1 MKDNNFYVVAFSEEL
16 KDSSG
21 ANPQTSQ
28 VSYAEDSS
36 GLNPVKVEEIVFQEK
51 IPGSDALVNSAD
63 DQESVVMDH
72 PPEDFIK
79 DWKEN
84 NNVKSFMKYVES
96 MYPGGIPSH
105 DGKST
110 LGCERAIRF
119 LDGINKEI
127 SSAIKKDMDNIL
139 DVVRLEEVRVSIMK
153 DLIVLK
159 DHLTKLKSELKGMKK
174 SASLDKE
181 AFEGMDESIE
191 IVYDKM
197 IGDEAMEKKA
207 FSPKLRVVVTPFE
220 RAISGILINSVVAGG
235 KPFEQ
240 VFDFLKKKYDLTE
253 RDELSIMQVVMDSG
267 FPIFKDRGTFSHDPE
282 KSGEENYGIEFI
294 KNYFS

>member
-1 MKDNNFYVVAFSEEL
+1 MKDNNFYVVAFSEE
-16 KDSSG
+16 
-21 ANPQTSQ
+21 AHNPSEPEMHVSQ
-28 VSYAEDSS
+28 VSYVEDPSS
-36 GLNPVKVEEIVFQEK
+36 SNPVKVEQVVFEEK
-51 IPGSDALVNSAD
+51 IPGSDALVNSSD
-63 DQESVVMDH
+63 DHVSTQKEVAV
-72 PPEDFIK
+72 DFVK

-84 NNVKSFMKYVES
+84 KNVKSFMKYVES
-96 MYPGGIPSH
+96 MYPGGIPAH

-127 SSAIKKDMDNIL
+127 SSAIKKDMEDVL

-159 DHLTKLKSELKGMKK
+159 DHLTKLKSNLKDMKK
-174 SASLDKE
+174 SASIEKE
-181 AFEGMDESIE
+181 AFEGMEEDIE
-191 IVYDKM
+191 MVYDRM
-197 IGDEAMEKKA
+197 IENESMEKKA

-235 KPFEQ
+235 KPFEE
-240 VFDFLKKKYDLTE
+240 VFEFLKKKYDLNE

-267 FPIFKDRGTFSHDPE
+267 FPIFKDRGTFSQDSS
-282 KSGEENYGIEFI
+282 KSKEENYGIEFI

>member
-1 MKDNNFYVVAFSEEL
+1 MKDNNFYVVAFSEEVH
-16 KDSSG
+16 
-21 ANPQTSQ
+21 NPSEPEMHVSQ
-28 VSYAEDSS
+28 VSYVEDPSS
-36 GLNPVKVEEIVFQEK
+36 SNPVKVEQVVFEEK

-63 DQESVVMDH
+63 DHESVPEELPMD
-72 PPEDFIK
+72 FVK
-79 DWKEN
+79 DWKDN
-84 NNVKSFMKYVES
+84 KNVKSFMKYVES
-96 MYPGGIPSH
+96 MYPGGIPAH

-127 SSAIKKDMDNIL
+127 SSAIKKDMEDVL

-159 DHLTKLKSELKGMKK
+159 DHLTKLKSGLKDMKK
-174 SASLDKE
+174 SASIEKE
-181 AFEGMDESIE
+181 AFEGMEEDIE
-191 IVYDKM
+191 MVYDRM
-197 IGDEAMEKKA
+197 IENEAMEKKA

-235 KPFEQ
+235 KPFEE
-240 VFDFLKKKYDLTE
+240 VFEFLKKKYDLNE

-267 FPIFKDRGTFSHDPE
+267 FPIFKDRGTFSQDSS
-282 KSGEENYGIEFI
+282 KSKEENYGIEFI

>member
-1 MKDNNFYVVAFSEEL
+1 MKDNNFYVVAFSEEAQGPS
-16 KDSSG
+16 KSEM
-21 ANPQTSQ
+21 QVSQ
-28 VSYAEDSS
+28 VSYVEDPSS
-36 GLNPVKVEEIVFQEK
+36 VAPVKVEQVVFEEK
-51 IPGSDALVNSAD
+51 LPGSDALVNSAD
-63 DQESVVMDH
+63 DHESVPEELPMD
-72 PPEDFIK
+72 FVK
-79 DWKEN
+79 DWKDN
-84 NNVKSFMKYVES
+84 KNVKSFMKYVES
-96 MYPGGIPSH
+96 MYPGGIPAH

-127 SSAIKKDMDNIL
+127 SSAIKKDMEDVL

-159 DHLTKLKSELKGMKK
+159 DHLTKLKSGLKDMKK
-174 SASLDKE
+174 SASIEKE
-181 AFEGMDESIE
+181 AFEGMEEDIE
-191 IVYDKM
+191 MVYDRM
-197 IGDEAMEKKA
+197 IENEAMEKKA

-235 KPFEQ
+235 KPFEE
-240 VFDFLKKKYDLTE
+240 VFEFLKKKYDLDE

-267 FPIFKDRGTFSHDPE
+267 FPIFKDRGTFSQDPS
-282 KSGEENYGIEFI
+282 KSKEENYGIEFI